1 MFLKRTR
8 SKNFTYLSIAETYRE
23 DGQVKHRTLLQLGRE
38 DALKENSVLQGLVES
53 IARVGGVAAGK
64 DGGIRIADLEEEG
77 RHNWGAVK
85 VYRALWD
92 MFDLDKI
99 IKESCRSKKRRFDL
113 PATIFSAVVARL
125 IRPSS
130 KLKVYERQHAYL
142 GLKEVELEHLYRAMT
157 HLGQGKDLIEQR
169 LFERQKNLFNLQV
182 DVVLYDVT
190 TLYFESVLNDE
201 LRDFGYSKDAKF
213 GEVQVVLGLIV
224 DMEGR
229 PIGFDIFPGNTFE
242 GHTLIAALKKLRS
255 RFDIRQIIIVADRGL
270 NSKLNL
276 LAIKQAG
283 FDYIVGTRLKNL
295 GSLLQKEI
303 LNQTQY
309 TPLKKDENNEIEL
322 AYRAIDY
329 QNIIKVTNADGS
341 KTKIS
346 LPELL
351 LCTWS
356 KQRARKDKHD
366 RDRLIERALT
376 LLSTPSKISVRRGPR
391 RFITT
396 DNNETHFLDNERIQE
411 DQQWDGFYAIQSSR
425 KDLDPNFILETYHSL
440 WKIEE
445 SFRVVKH
452 TLQTRPIFH
461 WKPHRIKGHLV
472 LCFIAFLLERTLEIA
487 LRKRCPDASTDN
499 IREAL
504 ASLQVSTLKA
514 DSVKLYLCSKVTGL
528 ANDILRTLKIAV
540 PKNLADSP
548 PV

>member
-23 DGQVKHRTLLQLGRE
+23 GENVKHRTLLQLGRE
-38 DALKENSVLQGLVES
+38 DEIRERKALQGLVDS
-53 IARVGGVAAGK
+53 IARVGGVSAGK
-64 DGGIRIADLEEEG
+64 DGGVAIADLEEEG

-85 VYRALWD
+85 VYRTLWD
-92 MFDLDKI
+92 MFDLDNI
-99 IKESCRSKKRRFDL
+99 IQKACGSRKRKFNL

-130 KLKVYERQHAYL
+130 KLKVYERQHSYL
-142 GLKEVELEHLYRAMT
+142 GLKEIDLEHLYRAMT
-157 HLGQGKDLIEQR
+157 YLGEGKDLIEQS
-169 LFERQKNLFNLQV
+169 LFERQKSLFNLQV
-182 DVVLYDVT
+182 DIVLYDVT
-190 TLYFESVLNDE
+190 TLHFESVRDDE

-229 PIGFDIFPGNTFE
+229 PIGFDLFPGNTFE
-242 GHTLIAALKKLRS
+242 GHTLIVALKKLRS
-255 RFDIRQIIIVADRGL
+255 RFQIRQVVIVADRGI

-295 GSLLQKEI
+295 AHSVQNEM
-303 LNQTQY
+303 LNEAHY
-309 TPLKKDENNEIEL
+309 VALKKDENGEVEIS
-322 AYRAIDY
+322 YRAIDY
-329 QNIIKVTNADGS
+329 QNKITVKNADGS
-341 KTKIS
+341 NKKIS

-356 KQRARKDKHD
+356 KERARKDRHD
-366 RDRLIERALT
+366 RDRLINRALA
-376 LLSTPSKISVRRGPR
+376 LLATPSKILQRRGPR
-391 RFITT
+391 RFIATNS
-396 DNNETHFLDNERIQE
+396 DETHFLDKERIKE
-411 DQQWDGFYAIQSSR
+411 DEKWDGFYAIQASQ
-425 KDLDPNFILETYHSL
+425 KNLDPKFVLDAYHSL

-445 SFRVVKH
+445 SFRIVKH

-461 WKPHRIKGHLV
+461 WKPHRIKGHFV

-487 LRKRCPDASTDN
+487 LRKRCPDASPDN
-499 IREAL
+499 IRDAL

-514 DSVKLYLCSKVTGL
+514 DSGRLYLSSKVSGL
-528 ANDILRTLKIAV
+528 ANDILRALKI
-540 PKNLADSP
+540 PIPRNLSDTP
-548 PV
+548 PI